1 MRGIRR
7 PSSICAREW
16 WDVLGCEAR
25 VLRSLHRWLRCAM
38 SPFSRPLLLLGAL
51 LLVRS
56 AVAAGLV
63 GTRTVPPRPGGSRNL
78 RLRGGSTP
86 GVTGVEASAG
96 SDPRDGSVSVVAQ
109 EAQASGTVKVVLRFR
124 TNYQTRFGEN
134 MVIIGSLAE
143 FGEVLLPSGTNCRNA
158 AWQGKGA
165 RMQYIDNDDWFSP
178 SVMACETETSLG

>member
-1 MRGIRR
+1 M
-7 PSSICAREW
+7 A
-16 WDVLGCEAR
+16 
-25 VLRSLHRWLRCAM
+25 
-38 SPFSRPLLLLGAL
+38 PFSRPLLLLGAL

-63 GTRTVPPRPGGSRNL
+63 GTRTVPPLPGGSRNL

-178 SVMACETETSLG
+178 SVMARETESALGGS